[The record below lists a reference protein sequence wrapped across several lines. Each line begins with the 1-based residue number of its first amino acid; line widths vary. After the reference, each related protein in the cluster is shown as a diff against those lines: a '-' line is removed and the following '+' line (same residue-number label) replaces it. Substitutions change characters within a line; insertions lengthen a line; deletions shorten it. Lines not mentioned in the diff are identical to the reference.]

1 MGIYTFHGFEVGSL
15 SLILMKNLG
24 KISSKAYV
32 RIYDLKGS
40 SYDRQVIKKKGSK
53 SEDFEED

>member
-1 MGIYTFHGFEVGSL
+1 MGIYTFDGFEVGSL